1 MQSLTK
7 QLLENIFGVND
18 EKLIDVILRNGIV
31 KNFSKDDIVI
41 EAGDL
46 VRSIPLVISGT
57 LRIMLLN
64 SEGDEYYLYHLYSGE
79 TCAISLA
86 CCLSHSLAAVRA
98 ISEEG
103 TKIVMIPLELVET
116 LDTFKQWKMFVAKN
130 QSNRFS
136 ELLETIELIAFS
148 KLDVQ
153 LWNYLL
159 HRAQAQGVSV
169 LVLTHQEIATELN
182 SPREV
187 ITRLLQQLQ
196 QQGKVKLARN
206 QITIIP

>member
-86 CCLSHSLAAVRA
+86 CCLSHSLAEVRA